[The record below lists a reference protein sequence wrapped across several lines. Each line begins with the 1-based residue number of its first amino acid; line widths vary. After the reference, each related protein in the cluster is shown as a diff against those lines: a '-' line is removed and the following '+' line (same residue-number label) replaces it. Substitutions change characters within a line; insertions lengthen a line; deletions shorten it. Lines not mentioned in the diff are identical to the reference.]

1 MIFIKINSSKTQ
13 ALASLHS
20 IVQLNKIKTLFL
32 NINILLHMHLLTCFL
47 NIKFN
52 YLGWSDILLN
62 LALVES
68 FPLNRLENCYELKF
82 LNLTFNCYYLK
93 LKLFT
98 IWFF

>member
-52 YLGWSDILLN
+52 YLQSDSSKIL
-62 LALVES
+62 
-68 FPLNRLENCYELKF
+68 RMG
-82 LNLTFNCYYLK
+82 
-93 LKLFT
+93 
-98 IWFF
+98 

>member
-52 YLGWSDILLN
+52 YLG
-62 LALVES
+62 
-68 FPLNRLENCYELKF
+68 
-82 LNLTFNCYYLK
+82 
-93 LKLFT
+93 
-98 IWFF
+98 